1 MTLELPIV
9 HRENLIDDLAQMIRI
24 PSVNCFGASGVSL
37 PPEAAMADF
46 FERRLLELGL
56 DVESHVV
63 ADGRRNV
70 WGRLKGD
77 GKGPTILLAGHLDT
91 VDVDG
96 YDAPFEPKIEDGKIF
111 GRGSCDMKAGL
122 AAYLE
127 TIRILKLTKVPLA
140 GDIIIA
146 GVVDEEHA
154 MIGSR
159 HFGLNGPHVDFAI
172 VAEPSNLAICA
183 THKGQICL
191 KIKTRGVSVHSS
203 VPERGINAIWHMSLV
218 LNGLQ
223 ALAVDLQ
230 SRTPDAMCGKPSL
243 SVGVIH
249 GGTNVSSVPDWC
261 EIDVDRRTIPGENFE
276 TVMAEY
282 QQVLDAISEIHPNFD
297 CEICEPDLNVD
308 PFHTPQASPIVMAM
322 RRGCRSVL
330 GTEPTI
336 TAFTGSTD
344 APNFRCPAV
353 ICGAGSLEQ
362 CHSLNE
368 YVEIDEIVSAVQIYV
383 QAIQMMQISA
393 L

>member
-1 MTLELPIV
+1 MTLELPTV

-159 HFGLNGPHVDFAI
+159 HFGL
-172 VAEPSNLAICA
+172 
-183 THKGQICL
+183 
-191 KIKTRGVSVHSS
+191 
-203 VPERGINAIWHMSLV
+203 
-218 LNGLQ
+218 
-223 ALAVDLQ
+223 
-230 SRTPDAMCGKPSL
+230 
-243 SVGVIH
+243 
-249 GGTNVSSVPDWC
+249 
-261 EIDVDRRTIPGENFE
+261 
-276 TVMAEY
+276 
-282 QQVLDAISEIHPNFD
+282 
-297 CEICEPDLNVD
+297 
-308 PFHTPQASPIVMAM
+308 
-322 RRGCRSVL
+322 
-330 GTEPTI
+330 
-336 TAFTGSTD
+336 
-344 APNFRCPAV
+344 
-353 ICGAGSLEQ
+353 
-362 CHSLNE
+362 
-368 YVEIDEIVSAVQIYV
+368 
-383 QAIQMMQISA
+383 
-393 L
+393 